1 MKVIHV
7 GLASLAVVLL
17 GSCAKKEEVTAQ
29 PASPPP
35 AASVAPPVPD
45 VGKVDTVPTKAEGYG
60 ATPAAATSD
69 AMKTAIL
76 QVNGATIDTG
86 SVQVKYGLDV
96 TDGKDALFLRA
107 TEFAEM
113 VAQKSGGAITNF
125 KIVNVAEPTG
135 KGGQYKVTI
144 EASIVHFTAPADSK
158 KIKVV
163 VAPIHFDVARFVI
176 GSETIPAQKVA
187 EDIRQQ
193 VSTAL
198 TNTGRFSVLD
208 REIGAEIQKE
218 LGMIKSGEAPRAE
231 AGKLGQAVTADVI
244 WTGTIN
250 TLAYNRYARQ
260 LRTSDRELV
269 SYSGG
274 WGVSQKLMNVATRQ
288 VMTSDTL
295 QGKAPEVAATTM
307 SSGINAGQVL
317 QGMES
322 EIVNEVVASIL
333 ARTFPITVVSRDG
346 NTVVLSQGGQSVKVG
361 ARYTIVSMGN
371 EMKDPQTGESL
382 GRLEAPCCDVVVDK
396 VTPKLSYGHLEN
408 LKIALEGFPVG
419 GLQLREQVKTGTIDE
434 AKAEMEMKAPE
445 SSDDAAPAVK
455 IVAVKKRAPKENDAD
470 ASPILSQKEDGKW

>member
-1 MKVIHV
+1 MKLIHA
-7 GLASLAVVLL
+7 GLVTLAVVLL
-17 GSCAKKEEVTAQ
+17 TSCGKKEDSSSKPV
-29 PASPPP
+29 SPP
-35 AASVAPPVPD
+35 SVANAAAPMPD
-45 VGKVDTVPTKAEGYG
+45 VGKVDTVLTTAEGYG
-60 ATPAAATSD
+60 VTPAAATSD

-96 TDGKDALFLRA
+96 TDGKDSASLRA

-125 KIVNVAEPTG
+125 KIVSVTEPKD
-135 KGGQYKVTI
+135 KGGQYKV
-144 EASIVHFTAPADSK
+144 SIAANIAHFTAPAEGK

-163 VAPIHFDVARFVI
+163 VASIHFDSSNFVI
-176 GSETIPAQKVA
+176 GAETVPAQKVA

-193 VSTAL
+193 VGAAL

-208 REIGAEIQKE
+208 RENGADIEKE
-218 LGMIKSGEAPRAE
+218 LAMIKAGDAPRAE
-231 AGKLGQAVTADVI
+231 TGKLGQAVTADVI

-250 TLAYNRYARQ
+250 TLAYNRHARQ
-260 LRTSDRELV
+260 LRTSNRELV
-269 SYSGG
+269 SFSGG
-274 WGVSQKLMNVATRQ
+274 WGVSQKLVNVATRQ

-295 QGKAPEVAATTM
+295 QGKAPEVEATTM
-307 SSGINAGQVL
+307 GSGINSGQVL

-333 ARTFPITVVSRDG
+333 ARTFPITVVSRDA

-361 ARYTIVSMGN
+361 IRYAMVSMGK

-382 GRLEAPCCDVVVDK
+382 GRMESPCCEVVVDK

-408 LKIALEGFPVG
+408 VKVALDSIVDG
-419 GLQLREQVKTGTIDE
+419 GLQLREQVKTVPSSAST
-434 AKAEMEMKAPE
+434 AEPKL
-445 SSDDAAPAVK
+445 AASAGNASA
-455 IVAVKKRAPKENDAD
+455 AVKKGGASNRSGKRDQNDE
-470 ASPILSQKEDGKW
+470 ASIQGSKEDGKW